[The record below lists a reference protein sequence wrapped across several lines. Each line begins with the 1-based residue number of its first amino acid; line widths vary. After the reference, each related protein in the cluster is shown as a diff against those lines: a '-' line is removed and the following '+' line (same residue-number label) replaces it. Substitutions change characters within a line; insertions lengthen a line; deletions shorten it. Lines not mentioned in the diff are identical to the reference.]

1 MSRGMLQATL
11 SVTELR
17 LPSNNTEPLAGWN
30 PAPAPAGAPGA
41 EKLESELFCS
51 FDSLSLEIGTNDSL
65 NLALRDPQADSDGG
79 AGPGV

>member
-17 LPSNNTEPLAGWN
+17 LPSNNTEPLAGWTRD

-41 EKLESELFCS
+41 EKLESELLCS
-51 FDSLSLEIGTNDSL
+51 FDSLSLEPMI
-65 NLALRDPQADSDGG
+65 R
-79 AGPGV
+79 